1 VSGIDAGRSERAA
14 PVTMSA
20 TALAATS
27 VRSFVALATWSP
39 ASFAASRALVTCGL
53 SDLLTRAAAA
63 ALAAATSALAKISR
77 PRSELTRLSSAFV
90 SVLGTVI
97 PITLVGAEALVLAAL
112 VFVARFFEG
121 GALAARP
128 FDVVERVFA
137 ERVLAA
143 FAIRVILLRL
153 IVPHPGR
160 HRVKWRLREKFQEGL
175 IVRCQIV
182 VALFLLLAWGTD
194 ASSECAEARD
204 HYLSAVDG
212 VREYLGRYV
221 QCITTS
227 NGLEDC
233 SSEFRRLSN
242 AHTEFEK
249 AVEEFRADCP

>member
-1 VSGIDAGRSERAA
+1 MRDRQASARAQRTQGRRAELFRVPVVDAPGVMLSVEWRAARSAQDHNGKPATDPMPGLYFLELPPVIDAGRSERAA

-39 ASFAASRALVTCGL
+39 ASFAASRALATCGL

-90 SVLGTVI
+90 SVLGTVT
-97 PITLVGAEALVLAAL
+97 PITLVGAEALVLAAF

-121 GALAARP
+121 ALTARL

-160 HRVKWRLREKFQEGL
+160 HRVKLS
-175 IVRCQIV
+175 
-182 VALFLLLAWGTD
+182 VAG
-194 ASSECAEARD
+194 
-204 HYLSAVDG
+204 
-212 VREYLGRYV
+212 
-221 QCITTS
+221 
-227 NGLEDC
+227 
-233 SSEFRRLSN
+233 
-242 AHTEFEK
+242 
-249 AVEEFRADCP
+249 

>member
-1 VSGIDAGRSERAA
+1 
-14 PVTMSA
+14 MSA

-39 ASFAASRALVTCGL
+39 ASFAASRALATCGL

-112 VFVARFFEG
+112 AFVARFFEG

-128 FDVVERVFA
+128 LDVVDRVFA
-137 ERVLAA
+137 ERVLGA

-160 HRVKWRLREKFQEGL
+160 HRVKLSIAETFQEGL
-175 IVRCQIV
+175 IVRYQIV
-182 VALFLLLAWGTD
+182 VALFLLLSSGTS
-194 ASSECAEARD
+194 ASAECAEARD
-204 HYLSAVDG
+204 HYLSAVEG
-212 VREYLGRYV
+212 VREYLARYV
-221 QCITTS
+221 QCITLS
-227 NGLEDC
+227 NGLEDIAARNF
-233 SSEFRRLSN
+233 S
-242 AHTEFEK
+242 A
-249 AVEEFRADCP
+249 

>member
-1 VSGIDAGRSERAA
+1 
-14 PVTMSA
+14 M
-20 TALAATS
+20 
-27 VRSFVALATWSP
+27 
-39 ASFAASRALVTCGL
+39 
-53 SDLLTRAAAA
+53 
-63 ALAAATSALAKISR
+63 
-77 PRSELTRLSSAFV
+77 TRLSSAFV
-90 SVLGTVI
+90 SVFGTVT

-112 VFVARFFEG
+112 VFVARCFEG
-121 GALAARP
+121 GALAARL

-137 ERVLAA
+137 ERVLGA

-153 IVPHPGR
+153 IVPHPGW
-160 HRVKWRLREKFQEGL
+160 HRVKLSVAGTIPGGL

-182 VALFLLLAWGTD
+182 VVALFLLLSSGTR
-194 ASSECAEARD
+194 ASAECAEARD

-221 QCITTS
+221 QCVTTS

-249 AVEEFRADCP
+249 SVEEFRADCP

>member
-1 VSGIDAGRSERAA
+1 
-14 PVTMSA
+14 MSA

-39 ASFAASRALVTCGL
+39 ASLAASRALVTCGL

-63 ALAAATSALAKISR
+63 ALAAATSALAKIS
-77 PRSELTRLSSAFV
+77 
-90 SVLGTVI
+90 
-97 PITLVGAEALVLAAL
+97 ALVLAAL

-194 ASSECAEARD
+194 ASAECAEARD

-249 AVEEFRADCP
+249 AVEEFRVDCP

>member
-1 VSGIDAGRSERAA
+1 
-14 PVTMSA
+14 
-20 TALAATS
+20 
-27 VRSFVALATWSP
+27 
-39 ASFAASRALVTCGL
+39 
-53 SDLLTRAAAA
+53 
-63 ALAAATSALAKISR
+63 
-77 PRSELTRLSSAFV
+77 
-90 SVLGTVI
+90 
-97 PITLVGAEALVLAAL
+97 VGAEALVLAAL
-112 VFVARFFEG
+112 AFVARFFEG
-121 GALAARP
+121 GALAARL

-160 HRVKWRLREKFQEGL
+160 HRVKLSVAGKIPGGPYREMPDCCRAVSSAL
-175 IVRCQIV
+175 VRYRRS
-182 VALFLLLAWGTD
+182 A
-194 ASSECAEARD
+194 ECAEARD

-221 QCITTS
+221 QCVTTS